1 MWQLLRTA
9 LDLLR
14 ELKTMGT
21 MPRGYPQVTAL
32 LYLSP
37 YLDPLSIAL
46 SIALS
51 I

>member
-32 LYLSP
+32 LTAP